1 MASAR
6 SNKPL
11 LASTINESEL
21 TYHEQVGR
29 GATADV
35 FRVTWKSNKYGEIEA
50 AAKKIHVFKGE
61 DVASKIGGEISYLQD
76 LNNENIIRYYGH
88 VVTPTYVVIVTEYA
102 AQGSLFDY
110 LKDKSTLQKDVK
122 KKWMFQAA
130 ESIRFLARNNVVH
143 RDIKS
148 PNFLITANGDL
159 KLSDFGIAKNLT
171 STKTTVSS
179 KGTVKWLAPEVFT
192 EEKLSPKADIFALGV
207 VFWELET
214 CEEPYEG
221 KSQEHVMFKVGTG
234 DLRPK
239 IPEDCQPALRNLIQ
253 QCWNRDRNRRPDINN
268 VVSRLY
274 AIFQTRKYVP
284 SFLILIIY

>member
-1 MASAR
+1 MTSAKR
-6 SNKPL
+6 NKPV
-11 LASTINESEL
+11 LASTINESDL

-35 FRVTWKSNKYGEIEA
+35 FRVTWKSNKYGKIEA
-50 AAKKIHVFKGE
+50 AAKKIHIFKGE
-61 DVASKIGGEISYLQD
+61 DIASKIGGEISYLQD

-88 VVTPTYVVIVTEYA
+88 VVTPTYVVVVTEYA
-102 AQGSLFDY
+102 AKGSLYDY
-110 LKDKSTLQKDVK
+110 MKDKSSLPKAVK
-122 KKWMFQAA
+122 KKWMLQAA
-130 ESIRFLARNNVVH
+130 ESVRFLARNNIVH

-148 PNFLITANGDL
+148 PNFLITADGDL
-159 KLSDFGIAKNLT
+159 KLSDFGIAKDMT

-221 KSQEHVMFKVGTG
+221 KSQEHVMFKVGTD

-239 IPEDCQPALRNLIQ
+239 IPEDCQPAIRNLIE
-253 QCWNRDRNRRPDINN
+253 QCWARDRDQRPDINN

-274 AIFQTRKYVP
+274 AIFQTRKY
-284 SFLILIIY
+284 FQ